1 MARVPTTAKR
11 DARDGGQ
18 YVTWR
23 AVATGLLLMPPNA
36 YFAMQRGLEWSGPPG
51 TISLLYNVVFVLLVL
66 TSLNRLLKRFAPRAA
81 YTQAEFITI
90 YAMLCIATTLAG
102 HDMTQVLAPVLAVGH
117 RYATP
122 ANDWQ
127 ALFGDRLP
135 HWLIVRDD
143 GALRNLFDGQSDP
156 YDPANFTPWLRPVFW
171 WSVLLVLIVFTTMC
185 MCAVVR
191 RQWTEHEKLAY
202 PIVEMP
208 YEMTVDG
215 GSRRFFADRLLWCGF
230 ALGAGVDLMNG
241 IHHFIPSIP
250 LIPIRTINLG
260 VLFTEKPWSGMGWT
274 PLCFFPFIVGLGF
287 LMPVDLSMSIW
298 VFYLVWK
305 LERVVSSA
313 MGWERFIDTSYSSTQ
328 PVGAFITLLAFT
340 LFTSRRHLAKVVRA
354 AFGASRDRASDD
366 ADEPVSYRFA
376 FWGGVAGYAGI
387 VLFWVKAGGSPGI
400 MALVFAVY
408 LAFILWGT
416 RIRAEVGPPALTL
429 YRPTFFVVDIL
440 GTGGVGKDNLKLF
453 TLVQGVMRAYRSHP
467 MPHMLETMKL
477 SRRAGMSREG
487 RLVAVMLGAAVVGAP
502 MAFWAYLDICY
513 RRGTSGGFGREAYS
527 IAQGWL
533 YRIDAS
539 PDIPN
544 IAMMAGASVF
554 TMALMFMR
562 TRFLWWKLHPLGY
575 SMAMNWTTEWAWF
588 PILLGWSAKAVI
600 LNHGGIRGY
609 RRASFFFYGLILGD
623 FTMGALL
630 NIVGLFYGQ
639 RIYVFWH

>member
-1 MARVPTTAKR
+1 MARVAVGIKSTTQHR
-11 DARDGGQ
+11 RP

-23 AVATGLLLMPPNA
+23 AVLTGLLLMPPNA

-51 TISLLYNVVFVLLVL
+51 TISLLYNVVFVLLIL
-66 TSLNRLLKRFAPRAA
+66 TVMNRGLKWLAPRAA
-81 YTQAEFITI
+81 YTQSEFVTI

-102 HDMTQVLAPVLAVGH
+102 HDVTQVLAPVLAYGH

-122 ANDWQ
+122 ENDWR

-143 GALRNLFDGQSDP
+143 AALRNLFDGGSDP
-156 YDPANFTPWLRPVFW
+156 YAPANLLPWLRPVFW
-171 WSVLLVLIVFTTMC
+171 WSLLLVLIVFTTLC
-185 MCAVVR
+185 MCAVIR
-191 RQWTEHEKLAY
+191 RQWTERERLTY

-215 GSRRFFADRLLWCGF
+215 GSSGFFSNRLLWMGF
-230 ALGAGVDLMNG
+230 ALGAGVDLING
-241 IHHFIPSIP
+241 IHHFAPSVP

-260 VLFTEKPWSGMGWT
+260 RLFTDKPWSGMGWT

-287 LMPVDLSMSIW
+287 VMPVDLSLSIW

-305 LERVVSSA
+305 VERIVSA
-313 MGWERFIDTSYSSTQ
+313 GMGWERFIDTSYSSTQ
-328 PVGAFITLLAFT
+328 PVGAFLTLLVFA
-340 LFTSRRHLAKVVRA
+340 LFTARGHLRDVVRA
-354 AFGASRDRASDD
+354 GFGGATDD
-366 ADEPVSYRFA
+366 AHEPVPYRFA
-376 FWGGVAGYAGI
+376 FWGGVAGFAGI
-387 VLFWVKAGGSPGI
+387 VAFWVRAGGSLG
-400 MALVFAVY
+400 MMVLVFGAY
-408 LAFILWGT
+408 LAFALWGT

-429 YRPTFFVVDIL
+429 YRPTHFVVDAL
-440 GTGGVGKDNLKLF
+440 GTGRVGKDNLALF
-453 TLVQGVMRAYRSHP
+453 TLVQGVMRAFRSHP
-467 MPHMLETMKL
+467 MPHMLESMKL
-477 SRRAGMSREG
+477 ARRSGMSREG
-487 RLVAVMLGAAVVGAP
+487 RLVVVMLGASVIAAP

-533 YRIDAS
+533 YRIDPA
-539 PDIPN
+539 PDWPD

-554 TMALMFMR
+554 TLLLMFMR

-588 PILLGWSAKAVI
+588 PIFMGWAAKATI

-623 FTMGALL
+623 FTMGAVL
-630 NIVGLFYGQ
+630 NIAGLFYGQ